1 MFSIIIYYNIILI
14 PVNISWNSVL
24 FIWKVSKRSTLI
36 SLLVAAC
43 YSTKHVATEINGL
56 QSYIGTGQNLMRS
69 QSLSWK

>member
-1 MFSIIIYYNIILI
+1 MIAECLGVSQGSQTVENNNVLHNVILI

-43 YSTKHVATEINGL
+43 YSTKHVATEIN
-56 QSYIGTGQNLMRS
+56 
-69 QSLSWK
+69 SL